1 MQEKS
6 ELTIRPA
13 EMEDASSLAEW
24 LNDEKI
30 LRWFPMTSEPRELDD
45 SVRIWISY
53 ARMGAGL
60 TALWEGK
67 PCGMANL
74 YIQIYKKLKHQC
86 LFSIIVKE
94 SMRGKG
100 IGRRL
105 LKEIE
110 ELAKE
115 MFQIEILHLE
125 VYEGNPAIH
134 LYERAG
140 FKRYGIEKHFI
151 KEKGGQYRAKIMM
164 QKEL

>member
-1 MQEKS
+1 
-6 ELTIRPA
+6 
-13 EMEDASSLAEW
+13 
-24 LNDEKI
+24 
-30 LRWFPMTSEPRELDD
+30 
-45 SVRIWISY
+45 
-53 ARMGAGL
+53 
-60 TALWEGK
+60 
-67 PCGMANL
+67 
-74 YIQIYKKLKHQC
+74 
-86 LFSIIVKE
+86 
-94 SMRGKG
+94 MRGKG

-151 KEKGGQYRAKIMM
+151 KEKEGQYRAKIMM